1 MNILDGD
8 PFGASITPAPRHL
21 VSVSSRSAAASPG
34 KGTTFALRMLMQVA
48 VRARRAHGDMSM
60 GDKSPKSARK
70 QASQKQI
77 KVDQETRL
85 KQSATAAKQV
95 ASKKK

>member
-1 MNILDGD
+1 MKLD
-8 PFGASITPAPRHL
+8 ARQ
-21 VSVSSRSAAASPG
+21 RERAASFG
-34 KGTTFALRMLMQVA
+34 FRMLMQVA
-48 VRARRAHGDMSM
+48 VVARRAHGDVTM

-70 QASQKQI
+70 QAGQKQT

-85 KQSATAAKQV
+85 KQAATTAKQV

>member
-1 MNILDGD
+1 
-8 PFGASITPAPRHL
+8 
-21 VSVSSRSAAASPG
+21 
-34 KGTTFALRMLMQVA
+34 MQVA
-48 VRARRAHGDMSM
+48 VAARRAHGDVTM